1 MTNKEDIANWAIS
14 NQGDVAGKVERIL
27 HTISG
32 FRDSYNAATE
42 AVMLTLAGKPT
53 FPTGGQ
59 IAVLAGV
66 TGISGLELG
75 GNTVFTISAKGR
87 NIAPS

>member
-1 MTNKEDIANWAIS
+1 
-14 NQGDVAGKVERIL
+14 
-27 HTISG
+27 
-32 FRDSYNAATE
+32 
-42 AVMLTLAGKPT
+42 MLTHGGKPT

-66 TGISGLELG
+66 TGISGLELR
-75 GNTVFTISAKGR
+75 GNSVLTISAKGR

>member
-1 MTNKEDIANWAIS
+1 VTNNEDIANWAIF
-14 NQGDVAGKVERIL
+14 NPGDDPGKIVRIL
-27 HTISG
+27 HSISG
-32 FRDSYNAATE
+32 FRDSFNAATE
-42 AVMLTLAGKPT
+42 AVMRTLAGKPT

-66 TGISGLELG
+66 TGMSGLELG

>member
-1 MTNKEDIANWAIS
+1 
-14 NQGDVAGKVERIL
+14 
-27 HTISG
+27 
-32 FRDSYNAATE
+32 
-42 AVMLTLAGKPT
+42 MLTLAGKPT

-66 TGISGLELG
+66 TAISGLELG

>member
-1 MTNKEDIANWAIS
+1 VTNKEDIANWAIF
-14 NQGDVAGKVERIL
+14 NQGDVAEKVERIL
-27 HTISG
+27 HSICG

-42 AVMLTLAGKPT
+42 AVKLTLAGKPT
-53 FPTGGQ
+53 FPRGGQ
-59 IAVLAGV
+59 VAVLAGV

>member
-1 MTNKEDIANWAIS
+1 MMSLVRLSESSTRFPASASLN
-14 NQGDVAGKVERIL
+14 
-27 HTISG
+27 
-32 FRDSYNAATE
+32 NAATE

-59 IAVLAGV
+59 IAVLSGV

-75 GNTVFTISAKGR
+75 GNTVFTISANGR